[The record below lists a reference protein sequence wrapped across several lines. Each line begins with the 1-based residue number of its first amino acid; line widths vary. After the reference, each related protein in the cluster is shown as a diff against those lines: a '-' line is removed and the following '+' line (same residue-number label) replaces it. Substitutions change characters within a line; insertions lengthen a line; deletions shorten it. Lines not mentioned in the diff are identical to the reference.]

1 MAFSKII
8 SKLFGNKE
16 QRDLKE
22 MNPYVKLIK
31 EVYPE
36 IEKLSNDELRS
47 RAKEVEKRIQEYV
60 SEEKNKISKLKEGI
74 EEIELEEREAIWE
87 EIDKIEKEIS
97 DKFEEILE
105 EVLPE
110 AFAIMKDTARRFTQ
124 NEEIV
129 VTANQFDKDLAAKHD
144 FVVIDGDKAIYKKHW
159 IAGGVEISWNMIH
172 YDVQLFGG
180 VVLHKGRIAE
190 MATGEIG
197 RAHV

>member
-74 EEIELEEREAIWE
+74 EEIELEE
-87 EIDKIEKEIS
+87 
-97 DKFEEILE
+97 
-105 EVLPE
+105 
-110 AFAIMKDTARRFTQ
+110 
-124 NEEIV
+124 
-129 VTANQFDKDLAAKHD
+129 
-144 FVVIDGDKAIYKKHW
+144 
-159 IAGGVEISWNMIH
+159 
-172 YDVQLFGG
+172 
-180 VVLHKGRIAE
+180 
-190 MATGEIG
+190 IG
-197 RAHV
+197 RASCRERV